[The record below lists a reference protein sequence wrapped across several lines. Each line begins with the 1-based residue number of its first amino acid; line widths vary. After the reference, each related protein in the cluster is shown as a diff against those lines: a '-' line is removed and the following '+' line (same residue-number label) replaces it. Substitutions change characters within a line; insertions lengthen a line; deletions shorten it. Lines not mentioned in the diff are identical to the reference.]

1 MQILYLRNIKDI
13 LKTKDERMKILSYVF
28 HILKY
33 IKINGW
39 EEEFAKKIKNK
50 RDDELLYIKKNLY
63 IGLIRMLVN
72 SNIPL
77 ILLMISIGTN
87 IYSNKALE
95 IANLFTSFQLINQM
109 TQPLMGIPMFLND
122 FFTNLISIQRLQNF
136 LNSPEHNYK
145 KNENYEKEEILIKY
159 DKATFG
165 INISNVNQ
173 RKISLGRKRT
183 NDSGRPSLAGI
194 INKEILLHDI
204 SLTIKKGEFIAILGN
219 TG

>member
-1 MQILYLRNIKDI
+1 
-13 LKTKDERMKILSYVF
+13 
-28 HILKY
+28 
-33 IKINGW
+33 
-39 EEEFAKKIKNK
+39 
-50 RDDELLYIKKNLY
+50 
-63 IGLIRMLVN
+63 MLVN

-77 ILLMISIGTN
+77 VLLMISIGTY

-145 KNENYEKEEILIKY
+145 KNENHEKKEILIKY

-165 INISNVNQ
+165 INISNVNE

-204 SLTIKKGEFIAILGN
+204 S
-219 TG
+219 